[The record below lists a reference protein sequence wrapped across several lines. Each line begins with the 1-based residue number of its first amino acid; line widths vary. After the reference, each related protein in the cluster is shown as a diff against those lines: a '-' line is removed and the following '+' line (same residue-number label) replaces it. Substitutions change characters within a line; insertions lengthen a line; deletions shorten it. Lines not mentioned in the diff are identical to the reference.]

1 MRSLWLVAKHEYR
14 RTVMRRGF
22 IIGTVAIPLG
32 IIALIALAVV
42 VENMGQD
49 RSPLGYVDHSG
60 TLDIS
65 QQAALPAGGSRVEI
79 REYADEDTALEA
91 LEREEVQAVFVLPP
105 DYVQTLE
112 SDLYFLEEPPS
123 NDVWG
128 DFDDFVRVNLLA
140 SLPGELQQRLF
151 EGPSI
156 TVQDL
161 SSGREF
167 SEENI
172 INLILPF
179 VATFVF
185 FFATMI
191 GAGYMLG
198 IVANEKE
205 NRTMEIMVTSVTPVQ
220 MIGGKAA
227 GLLAASLSQLA
238 IYVAAAVISLLVA
251 APYIPELQ
259 QATVPW
265 DYLALMVLFFLPAY
279 ALISAIMIA
288 IGASVTELQQGQQ
301 VAGLLNLVF
310 MLPIFLVPVLF
321 QDPSHPLF
329 LFFTFFPPSSFLTV
343 SMRWGLGTVPM
354 WQVIVSWVIL
364 VAAALAMVW
373 VAARVFRAGMLRYGK
388 PLTFRGAVEAV
399 RAR

>member
-22 IIGTVAIPLG
+22 VIGTVAIPLG
-32 IIALIALAVV
+32 IIALIALVIV

-60 TLDIS
+60 VLEIS
-65 QQAALPAGGSRVEI
+65 RQAALPGTGSRVEI
-79 REYADEDTALEA
+79 REYADEETALAA
-91 LEREEVQAVFVLPP
+91 LERGEIQAVFVLPA
-105 DYVQTLE
+105 DYLQTLE
-112 SDLYFLEEPPS
+112 SDLYYLQEPPS
-123 NDVWG
+123 NDVWRA
-128 DFDDFVRVNLLA
+128 FDNFVRVNLLA
-140 SLPGELQQRLF
+140 PLPEDLQQRLF

-156 TVQDL
+156 TVLDP
-161 SSGREF
+161 SSGRDF
-167 SEENI
+167 SEANI

-205 NRTMEIMVTSVTPVQ
+205 NRTMEIIVTSVTPVQ

-227 GLLAASLSQLA
+227 GLLAASLSQLGVY
-238 IYVAAAVISLLVA
+238 IAAAVIGLIVA

-259 QATVPW
+259 QAAVPW
-265 DYLALMVLFFLPAY
+265 DYLAIMALFFLPAY
-279 ALISAIMIA
+279 ILMSAIMIA

-310 MLPIFLVPVLF
+310 MLPIFLVPLLF
-321 QDPSHPLF
+321 QNPGHPLF
-329 LFFTFFPPSSFLTV
+329 VFFTFFPPTSFLTV
-343 SMRWGLGTVPM
+343 SLRWGLGTVPM
-354 WQVIVSWVIL
+354 WQMAVGWLLL
-364 VAAALAMVW
+364 VAAALLMVW
-373 VAARVFRAGMLRYGK
+373 AAARVFRAGMLRYGQ
-388 PLTFRGAVEAV
+388 PLTFRGAVEAI